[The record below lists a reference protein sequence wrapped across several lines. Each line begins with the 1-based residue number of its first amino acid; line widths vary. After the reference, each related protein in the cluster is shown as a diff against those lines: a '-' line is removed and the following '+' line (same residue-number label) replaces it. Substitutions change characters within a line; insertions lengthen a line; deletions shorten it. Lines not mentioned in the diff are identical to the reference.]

1 MDIEL
6 KPCPFCGN
14 HSLLADTDIFDLV
27 WCKVCG
33 AGTTH
38 FMNASKAIAAW
49 NNRPI
54 EDILFQ
60 HLANIVKIVNYDEYE
75 EIVMVYLRAYIQN
88 AGLSFCNMSNEEM
101 NNYMVNVNN
110 ILNDIEW

>member
-60 HLANIVKIVNYDEYE
+60 HLANIVKIVNYDEHE
-75 EIVMVYLRAYIQN
+75 EIVMVYLRAYLQYN
-88 AGLSFCNMSNEEM
+88 KLAECRLDAETLDLEMS
-101 NNYMVNVNN
+101 NVNN